1 VEDAEDEAEQGGD
14 KPAGE
19 PYSITFPSQ
28 PFQYQLGK
36 PFDLEEV
43 REKTRRNLALILA
56 ALLFIVAILLVSLT
70 ATGDLK
76 VETTKD
82 LAASVLSPV
91 VAVTGTAL
99 GFYFGGHR
107 GGKGG
112 D

>member
-1 VEDAEDEAEQGGD
+1 MGDEDDDPKDGDEDGLILGPPLRES
-14 KPAGE
+14 PPF
-19 PYSITFPSQ
+19 PY
-28 PFQYQLGK
+28 YLGK

-56 ALLFIVAILLVSLT
+56 ALLFIVAILLVALT
-70 ATGDLK
+70 ASGNLNI
-76 VETTKD
+76 ETTKD

-107 GGKGG
+107 GGKGN